1 MNQLAKLE
9 NLRDNVRYWEWLF
22 DISDKSNARQRLEGL
37 KSARQHL
44 KNHKAKYFPH
54 LLQQPKFNLPKQE
67 PFIPMSDWTE
77 RFEEYGDMY

>member
-37 KSARQHL
+37 KTARQHL

-54 LLQQPKFNLPKQE
+54 LLQQPKFNLSKQE

>member
-37 KSARQHL
+37 KTVRQHL

>member
-22 DISDKSNARQRLEGL
+22 DISDKTNARQRLEGL
-37 KSARQHL
+37 KIARQHL

>member
-1 MNQLAKLE
+1 MNHLAKLE
-9 NLRDNVRYWEWLF
+9 DLRDNVRYWEWLF

-37 KSARQHL
+37 KIARQHL

-54 LLQQPKFNLPKQE
+54 LLEQPKHNFPKE

-77 RFEEYGDMY
+77 KFEEYGDMY

>member
-37 KSARQHL
+37 KTARQHL

>member
-1 MNQLAKLE
+1 MNHLAKLE

-22 DISDKSNARQRLEGL
+22 DISDKTNARQRLEGL
-37 KSARQHL
+37 KTARQHL

>member
-22 DISDKSNARQRLEGL
+22 DISDKSNARQRVEGL
-37 KSARQHL
+37 KTARQHL